1 MNIAIG
7 AFLITLLFIPAISF
21 RLALNNHR
29 QLKELLGALTITDT
43 IWLFILVPIC
53 THLILLPIIFAFGIT
68 VKFDLI
74 LNIIYSNRDFHIN
87 NHTMGWDVI
96 CFLGYVLVAF
106 AFAFV
111 VSGWIVRN
119 KRLSEKIVALLGAGN
134 EWYELFDGKYA
145 TLNFDMILLNVVT
158 SSKES
163 TLIYTGYLENYYFQ
177 TRSTE
182 LNYIV
187 LTQVTRRDLRK
198 QSVADQGLGD
208 SVKTSYFTNEP
219 GVAIDLPGDVIV
231 IPAKEILN
239 INITYL
245 QLEVGDEMREEL
257 EEQEGE

>member
-29 QLKELLGALTITDT
+29 QLKELLGALSITDT

-53 THLILLPIIFAFGIT
+53 THLVLLPILFSLGVT
-68 VKFDLI
+68 VKFDLM

-87 NHTMGWDVI
+87 NRIMGWDVI
-96 CFLGYVLVAF
+96 CFLGYVLFAF
-106 AFAFV
+106 AAAFV
-111 VSGWIVRN
+111 VSAWIVKN
-119 KRLSEKIVALLGAGN
+119 KRLSERIVALLGAGN

-177 TRSTE
+177 TKSTE
-182 LNYIV
+182 LDYIV

-198 QSVADQGLGD
+198 QALSEQPLGE
-208 SVKTSYFTNEP
+208 SGRMSFYSNEP
-219 GVAIDLPGDVIV
+219 GIAINLPGDVIV

-245 QLEVGDEMREEL
+245 QLEVDHDMIEEL
-257 EEQEGE
+257 ES